1 MELFK
6 IADKFSGI
14 LSFANIR
21 AKADDFLIDR
31 LSYKFTTNVLCF
43 FAILCGVKTSY
54 SVPIICWIPAQLRKY
69 EKAITAYCYANNTYY
84 VPSDRRI
91 PSTANERYESLII
104 YYQWLPWILGAQA
117 ILFYL
122 PKLIWFLS
130 LSGSRHDVKALLNTA
145 SKIYVVPDFQK
156 KKPISSFRE
165 DKLVYLNSQLFSGE
179 DEGIIPSGARRHPRS
194 RIFSCYFIICY
205 IGVKFL
211 YFINCLLQIG
221 LVHLMIGTRPL
232 GLRHFNHLKQDTFET
247 HFLAQFVQKISSG
260 VSELIDTSSFP
271 KRTLCDFTFRELASN
286 HAYTVECILPL
297 NIIVEKMY
305 VFLYIW
311 FILLGI
317 ITLADFIKWIAH
329 LIHCLVSSDK
339 TRESYVRTHL
349 IDGTKYP
356 DDKIQCFAKE
366 HLTGNNYFL
375 LKLLSKNIS
384 TFVVV
389 DMLDYFFKTE
399 ASKKKNN

>member
-1 MELFK
+1 MEVLT
-6 IADKFSGI
+6 IANKFSGI

-31 LSYKFTTNVLCF
+31 LSYKFTAGILCL

-54 SVPIICWIPAQLRKY
+54 TVPIICWIPAQLKRY

-84 VPSDRRI
+84 IPDNRRVP
-91 PSTANERYESLII
+91 TAINERYESLII

-117 ILFYL
+117 LLFYI
-122 PKLIWFLS
+122 PKFIWFFALA
-130 LSGSRHDVKALLNTA
+130 GSRHDVKDLLDRA
-145 SKIYVVPDFQK
+145 SEIYVVPKFEKEKD
-156 KKPISSFRE
+156 ISKYRE
-165 DKLVYLNSQLFSGE
+165 NKIIHLNSQIFEQKDKNIGPQTTS
-179 DEGIIPSGARRHPRS
+179 RRCHRL
-194 RIFSCYFIICY
+194 FSCYFIICY
-205 IGVKFL
+205 IGVKVL
-211 YFINCLLQIG
+211 YILNCLLQIG
-221 LVHLMIGTRPL
+221 LIHLIIGTRPL
-232 GLRHFNHLKQDTFET
+232 GITRLNHLRKESLQT
-247 HFLAQFVQKISSG
+247 HFLAQFTQKITSG

-305 VFLYIW
+305 VFLYLW
-311 FILLGI
+311 FILLGL
-317 ITLADFIKWIAH
+317 ITFIDLIKWIGH
-329 LIHCLVSSDK
+329 LLHCLISSDK
-339 TRESYVRTHL
+339 TREHYVRTHL
-349 IDGTKYP
+349 IDRAKHSP
-356 DDKIQCFAKE
+356 QKIHDFAQE

-389 DMLDYFFKTE
+389 DMLDYFFKVE
-399 ASKKKNN
+399 ASKKHD